1 MENVGNSYSKYIIND
16 LLRGEYKYE
25 GVVCTD
31 WGVTGDVTGVDKFEG
46 KSWGA
51 ETLSIAERHYKVIMA
66 GVDQFGGNNDKGPV
80 LEAYAMG
87 VKENG
92 EEFMRKRFE
101 ESAVR
106 LLRNIFRVGLFE
118 NPYLDIEKTKS
129 TVGNPEYMKAG
140 YDAQIRSVVML
151 KNSPNTLPLK
161 KQLKVYIPKRY
172 TPAARN
178 WFGQETPERWSDPVN
193 LAIVSKY
200 FEVVE
205 TPDKADFAL
214 VSISSPAGGSGYDQ
228 GDIKIGGNGYVPI
241 SLQYNSYKADFA
253 RDPSIA
259 GGSPLES
266 FTNRTYKGKSR
277 GANNSFDMKMVNE
290 TRAKM
295 GKKPVVVSID
305 VSNPMI
311 FSEIEKS
318 SSAIIIHF
326 GVQDQALMDIITGG
340 AEPSGLL
347 PFQMPADMKT
357 VEEQFEDVPRDM
369 NCYIDSERQ

>member
-1 MENVGNSYSKYIIND
+1 MIM
-16 LLRGEYKYE
+16 
-25 GVVCTD
+25 
-31 WGVTGDVTGVDKFEG
+31 GD
-46 KSWGA
+46 
-51 ETLSIAERHYKVIMA
+51 
-66 GVDQFGGNNDKGPV
+66 
-80 LEAYAMG
+80 
-87 VKENG
+87 
-92 EEFMRKRFE
+92 
-101 ESAVR
+101 
-106 LLRNIFRVGLFE
+106 
-118 NPYLDIEKTKS
+118 
-129 TVGNPEYMKAG
+129 
-140 YDAQIRSVVML
+140 
-151 KNSPNTLPLK
+151 LK
-161 KQLKVYIPKRY
+161 K
-172 TPAARN
+172 
-178 WFGQETPERWSDPVN
+178 
-193 LAIVSKY
+193 
-200 FEVVE
+200 
-205 TPDKADFAL
+205 
-214 VSISSPAGGSGYDQ
+214 
-228 GDIKIGGNGYVPI
+228 GGNGYVPI

-277 GANNSFDMKMVNE
+277 VANNSFDMKMVNE

-326 GVQDQALMDIITGG
+326 GVQDQALMDILTGG

-369 NCYIDSERQ
+369 NCYIDSEGNKYDFGFGLNWQGTINDERVAKYKN